1 MHVDVVRDALHKQ
14 PFQPFIL
21 RLADGRSVYVAHPD
35 FVAVSPRRV
44 FVVNPVDESS
54 SWLEPLLIV
63 SIDFV
68 GAAAPSAPPAD
79 GNGA

>member
-1 MHVDVVRDALHKQ
+1 MHVEVIRDALHQQ
-14 PFQPFIL
+14 PFQPFLL

-44 FVVNPVDESS
+44 YVVNPVDESS

-63 SIDFV
+63 SIEFV
-68 GAAAPSAPPAD
+68 GAAKASPAPD
-79 GNGA
+79 GNGS